1 MPALPFRMLYK
12 LLRCACLHCF
22 HLKMP
27 RKEVD
32 RFRQRLTLLQQ
43 VHGSQQHLSLLF
55 FQLPEQQQCSACPA
69 AALYQQLFACMPAH
83 SALADLCAVLLH
95 DAQSRSLA
103 ALWRHGR
110 LSAKPGLDMP
120 CLECGTC
127 MAVTDH

>member
-43 VHGSQQHLSLLF
+43 VHGSQQHLI
-55 FQLPEQQQCSACPA
+55 
-69 AALYQQLFACMPAH
+69 
-83 SALADLCAVLLH
+83 AVLP
-95 DAQSRSLA
+95 AS
-103 ALWRHGR
+103 
-110 LSAKPGLDMP
+110 
-120 CLECGTC
+120 
-127 MAVTDH
+127 

>member
-43 VHGSQQHLSLLF
+43 VLGSQQSLSLLCL
-55 FQLPEQQQCSACPA
+55 QLPE
-69 AALYQQLFACMPAH
+69 
-83 SALADLCAVLLH
+83 
-95 DAQSRSLA
+95 
-103 ALWRHGR
+103 
-110 LSAKPGLDMP
+110 
-120 CLECGTC
+120 
-127 MAVTDH
+127 

>member
-43 VHGSQQHLSLLF
+43 VRGS
-55 FQLPEQQQCSACPA
+55 
-69 AALYQQLFACMPAH
+69 
-83 SALADLCAVLLH
+83 
-95 DAQSRSLA
+95 
-103 ALWRHGR
+103 
-110 LSAKPGLDMP
+110 
-120 CLECGTC
+120 
-127 MAVTDH
+127 